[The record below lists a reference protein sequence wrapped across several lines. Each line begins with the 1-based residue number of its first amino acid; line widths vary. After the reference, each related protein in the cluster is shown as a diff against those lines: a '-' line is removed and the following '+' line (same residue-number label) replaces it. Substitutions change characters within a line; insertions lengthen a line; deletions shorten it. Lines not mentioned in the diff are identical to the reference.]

1 MNERHADPIDE
12 AAALTAS
19 LTEGAVEAARR
30 ASAPETHPDFDG
42 SSCVDC
48 GNDIPQGRL
57 VLGKVRCVECQGAKE
72 HRGRQTARPNWN
84 SGGSSLDSDA
94 E

>member
-42 SSCVDC
+42 QCCVDC
-48 GNDIPQGRL
+48 GADIPPGRL
-57 VLGKVRCVECQGAKE
+57 ALQKVRCIECQSEREQRTKFS
-72 HRGRQTARPNWN
+72 ARTGWHSTSAATQFDP
-84 SGGSSLDSDA
+84 